1 MSDTGNYLPMGAFNS
16 IKLLRICL
24 FAWIALILSACALQ
38 PQTSD
43 FQAKFHSG
51 EVRVRDIDDRLINSL
66 SISQV
71 EGDIDCGGN
80 KCEDYWE
87 YRIGPGDILSIV
99 VWEHP
104 QLSLPLGPNRTAEEA
119 GNRVYSDG
127 TIFYPYIGKLDVN
140 GKTVSDVRTLI
151 RDGLRKVIP
160 DPQVDVSVASFSA
173 ENQIYVL
180 GEISQPGPLVLGM
193 GRLSLTDAIAS
204 SGGIDKDNANAKGIL
219 VFRHAANNTV
229 LDVFQLD
236 ARSPSSFLWGTKFNL
251 HPQDVVYVTSAPATR
266 WGRIIAKLTP
276 SLSALNTLILLT
288 E

>member
-1 MSDTGNYLPMGAFNS
+1 MGAFKS
-16 IKLLRICL
+16 IKLLQTNL
-24 FAWIALILSACALQ
+24 FVLIILALQACALQ
-38 PQTSD
+38 PQTAG
-43 FQAKFHSG
+43 FQPKFHNG
-51 EVRVRDIDDRLINSL
+51 EVRIRDIDDRLIDSL
-66 SISQV
+66 SIGKV
-71 EGDIDCGGN
+71 EGDIDCGDN
-80 KCEDYWE
+80 NCDDIWE
-87 YRIGPGDILSIV
+87 YRISPGDVLSVV

-127 TIFYPYIGKLDVN
+127 TIFYPYIGKLDVK
-140 GKTVSDVRTLI
+140 GKTVGEVRTLI
-151 RDGLRKVIP
+151 SDGLKKVIP
-160 DPQVDVSVASFSA
+160 DPQVDVSVASFSS
-173 ENQIYVL
+173 ENQVYVL
-180 GEISQPGPLVLGM
+180 GEISNPGPLVLGM

-204 SGGIDKDNANAKGIL
+204 SGGVDKVNANAKGIF
-219 VFRHAANNTV
+219 VFRHAPNNTV

-251 HPQDVVYVTSAPATR
+251 HPQDVIYITSAPATR